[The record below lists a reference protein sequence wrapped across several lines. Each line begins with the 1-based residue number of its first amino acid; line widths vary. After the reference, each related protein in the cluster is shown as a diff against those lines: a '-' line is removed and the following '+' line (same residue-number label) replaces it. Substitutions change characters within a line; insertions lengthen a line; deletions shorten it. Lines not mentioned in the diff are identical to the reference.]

1 MLVPLTREKFEQ
13 VIPRIA
19 TGPQYKYYWG
29 NFSDFLQRLLI
40 SVVSV
45 SAVLLIKS
53 LLGLD
58 FGLIFLVGL
67 IGAFY
72 WLWGPILWAGLRNYK
87 CRGYKYGGFFRGRIL
102 DVWLTDEV
110 KGKQET
116 VNNKG
121 ELVIVENREKII
133 NIEVGDESGFETSI
147 QAPLR
152 NEYKGINTGQKVEM
166 VVMSNRPDLSEI
178 EEISDIYIP
187 SRNMWVGNYPFLSR
201 EFFTEVSKR
210 IRDGYDEDRPQR
222 RRGRESEQK
231 QRYYQ
236 DDRDDTYDRDDR
248 YDRDNRYDRYDRD
261 DRYDRYDKRN
271 KSNRYEEDYDY

>member
-87 CRGYKYGGFFRGRIL
+87 CRGYKYGGFFRGRVL

-152 NEYKGINTGQKVEM
+152 NEYKGINPGQKVEM